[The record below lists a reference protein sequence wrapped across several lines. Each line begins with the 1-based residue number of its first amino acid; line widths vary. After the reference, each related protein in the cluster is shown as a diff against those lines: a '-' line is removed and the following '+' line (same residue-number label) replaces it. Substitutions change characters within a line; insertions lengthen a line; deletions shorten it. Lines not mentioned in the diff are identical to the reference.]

1 MSFGHILSSNG
12 LKLTSIC
19 VTFTDQGECVCCII
33 NTHCAS
39 VIWALE
45 ETFSLK
51 EAEQA
56 TEFFFFFMT
65 NVYNDDY
72 DTEEEIMF
80 LHHAHNL
87 SWRPGSTGREHRVT
101 FCSCITPCAPQ
112 WWNNSADGGGLV
124 FVCVKSSCDHS
135 NICDA
140 NKQWARFIF
149 LTGLQPQ
156 LSDWQVGFCPHG
168 WWLTTNAISSPCWEK
183 HSDLLFEVKGEIPH
197 CKKTL
202 HSKCYLMQQNGYTI
216 VFGYYLL

>member
-1 MSFGHILSSNG
+1 
-12 LKLTSIC
+12 
-19 VTFTDQGECVCCII
+19 
-33 NTHCAS
+33 
-39 VIWALE
+39 
-45 ETFSLK
+45 
-51 EAEQA
+51 
-56 TEFFFFFMT
+56 MT

-149 LTGLQPQ
+149 LTGLQLQ